1 MVVPPPALPRPAPC
15 AQSAALA
22 RGGLQVSREIGRK
35 GEAGVGGGG
44 EGGGG
49 GGGCSVPK
57 KAPSTIIDEPP
68 HVAGVQLRDAKRGR
82 NPPPRSPRAP
92 IASPS
97 PINAEEAVEVRN
109 DSNKPQP
116 RKGGGGGGGGG
127 TGGRRRQTIPG
138 TPGLK
143 ALAGAPPPPGAAA
156 FCASLSGE
164 PPRLKEG
171 GGGRRLPINESQPR
185 GEVSRPRT
193 RKEEEEEEEE
203 VRGTR
208 RFCRAHWSQ
217 QALHSPAAALRHA
230 VREPLSLP
238 AGPLPAVGAASGARS
253 STSRVSSLILVV
265 KAGVYPSPPSTAPSI
280 RRHSMAASASI
291 ATATRARLLQAEEE
305 LELLERAV
313 K

>member
-1 MVVPPPALPRPAPC
+1 MSRRRSAGRRANLQACWPPPSEGPN
-15 AQSAALA
+15 A
-22 RGGLQVSREIGRK
+22 RL
-35 GEAGVGGGG
+35 
-44 EGGGG
+44 
-49 GGGCSVPK
+49 
-57 KAPSTIIDEPP
+57 DE
-68 HVAGVQLRDAKRGR
+68 
-82 NPPPRSPRAP
+82 
-92 IASPS
+92 
-97 PINAEEAVEVRN
+97 
-109 DSNKPQP
+109 
-116 RKGGGGGGGGG
+116 KGGGAVRERSRAHGGAAPGAAPACAVRTERGSSPRRSPSVSGDREKGGRGGGGGG

>member
-35 GEAGVGGGG
+35 GE
-44 EGGGG
+44 
-49 GGGCSVPK
+49 
-57 KAPSTIIDEPP
+57 
-68 HVAGVQLRDAKRGR
+68 
-82 NPPPRSPRAP
+82 
-92 IASPS
+92 
-97 PINAEEAVEVRN
+97 
-109 DSNKPQP
+109 
-116 RKGGGGGGGGG
+116 
-127 TGGRRRQTIPG
+127 
-138 TPGLK
+138 
-143 ALAGAPPPPGAAA
+143 
-156 FCASLSGE
+156 
-164 PPRLKEG
+164 
-171 GGGRRLPINESQPR
+171 
-185 GEVSRPRT
+185 
-193 RKEEEEEEEE
+193 EEEEEEEE